1 MPYAAMTEQWALNAR
16 QQPAFT
22 ALRLKCI
29 FLSRIIHFVAW
40 RPPGNHFLKPASR
53 PLLSQLINLAR
64 NRQNYFI
71 NTPFAARRNRNE
83 FKLDLI
89 PDLGGARP

>member
-1 MPYAAMTEQWALNAR
+1 LSALIGRGKADIGRRPNGDFGASATE
-16 QQPAFT
+16 
-22 ALRLKCI
+22 CI

-53 PLLSQLINLAR
+53 PLLSQRINLAR

-71 NTPFAARRNRNE
+71 STPFAAQRNRNE